1 MAELERRPLRKSAV
15 SVSVSR
21 IGVAALVSG
30 SNGGSN
36 ATGANEANRAN
47 GSNGATWATGANDL
61 ALGKGSATVI
71 GEEPLEIRVV
81 DAAGESRQIAITMR
95 TPGND
100 FELAVGFLVAEGIV
114 GSPDVVRSVAYC
126 TKPIG
131 VEQEYNIVT
140 VGLSVTVAD
149 DAVRRSQTMSSS
161 CGICGTTTL
170 DAIELALPS
179 RLTNLVD
186 SGSKQQPQQQPTMSI
201 AEFVALPDRLRRAQG
216 LFDRTGGVHAAG
228 LYCFDGTQLV
238 VREDVGRHNAVDKC
252 VGWGTLAK
260 YEDLSET
267 ALFVSGRISFEIVQ
281 KAAMSGIALLG
292 GVSAPTSLAI
302 DAADRFGMTLAG
314 FVRDGQATVY
324 SHPERLV

>member
-15 SVSVSR
+15 TVSVLRVRSTDSQ
-21 IGVAALVSG
+21 VASG
-30 SNGGSN
+30 IKS
-36 ATGANEANRAN
+36 
-47 GSNGATWATGANDL
+47 
-61 ALGKGSATVI
+61 SAVVI

-81 DAAGESRQIAITMR
+81 DVIGESRQIAITMR

-100 FELAVGFLVAEGIV
+100 FELAVGFLVAEGII
-114 GSPDVVRSVAYC
+114 GNPSDLRSVAYC

-140 VGLSVTVAD
+140 VALNVVLAD
-149 DAVRRSQTMSSS
+149 DAIRRSQTMSSS

-170 DAIELALPS
+170 DAIELALPVHLQVS
-179 RLTNLVD
+179 D
-186 SGSKQQPQQQPTMSI
+186 AQPLATMTVE
-201 AEFVALPDRLRRAQG
+201 AFVALPERLRSAQT

-228 LYCFDGTQLV
+228 LYSFDGVQLV

-252 VGWGTLAK
+252 IGWATLAK
-260 YEDLSET
+260 RSLPGDT

-281 KAAMSGIALLG
+281 KAAMSGIGLLG

-314 FVRDGQATVY
+314 FVRNGQATIY
-324 SHPERLV
+324 SHSDRLKC

>member
-1 MAELERRPLRKSAV
+1 VAELERKPLRKSAV
-15 SVSVSR
+15 NVSVNR
-21 IGVAALVSG
+21 VGHRQVAAVASG
-30 SNGGSN
+30 S
-36 ATGANEANRAN
+36 GAP
-47 GSNGATWATGANDL
+47 
-61 ALGKGSATVI
+61 ALILGRGMATVI
-71 GEEPLEIRVV
+71 GEEPLEIRVF
-81 DAAGESRQIAITMR
+81 DLAGEARSIATTMR

-100 FELAVGFLVAEGIV
+100 FELAVGFLVAEGIIRDP
-114 GSPDVVRSVAYC
+114 SVVRSVAYC
-126 TKPIG
+126 TKAIGPVG

-140 VGLSVTVAD
+140 VSLSVVVAA

-179 RLTNLVD
+179 RLTTSCVGETA
-186 SGSKQQPQQQPTMSI
+186 SGDGEQPSMSV
-201 AEFVALPDRLRRAQG
+201 AAFVALPDQLRSAQG

-228 LYCFDGTQLV
+228 LYRFDGAQLV

-252 VGWGTLAK
+252 IGWATLAK
-260 YEDLSET
+260 CPSLHET

-302 DAADRFGMTLAG
+302 DAADRFGITLAG

-324 SHPERLV
+324 SHPERLR

>member
-1 MAELERRPLRKSAV
+1 MN
-15 SVSVSR
+15 R
-21 IGVAALVSG
+21 IGVAPDG
-30 SNGGSN
+30 SSNQAPTGKGGGNGG
-36 ATGANEANRAN
+36 
-47 GSNGATWATGANDL
+47 L
-61 ALGKGSATVI
+61 VLGRGSATVI
-71 GEEPLEIRVV
+71 GEEPLEIRAV
-81 DAAGESRQIAITMR
+81 DGTGESRPIAITMR

-100 FELAVGFLVAEGIV
+100 FELAVGFLVAEGII
-114 GSPDVVRSVAYC
+114 GDPSVVRSVAYC

-140 VGLSVTVAD
+140 VALSVTLAD

-179 RLTNLVD
+179 RLTNLANRQGVG
-186 SGSKQQPQQQPTMSI
+186 SAGSKQPTMSV
-201 AEFVALPDRLRRAQG
+201 AEFVALPDRLRTAQS

-228 LYCFDGTQLV
+228 LFAFDGTQLV

-252 VGWGTLAK
+252 VGWATLAK
-260 YEDLSET
+260 HSDLSET

-281 KAAMSGIALLG
+281 KAAMSGIVLLG

-302 DAADRFGMTLAG
+302 DAAERFGLTLAG

-324 SHPERLV
+324 THPERLG

>member
-15 SVSVSR
+15 SVSVNR
-21 IGVAALVSG
+21 IGVAALVPG
-30 SNGGSN
+30 SNGSPKAG
-36 ATGANEANRAN
+36 GAN
-47 GSNGATWATGANDL
+47 SL

-81 DAAGESRQIAITMR
+81 DATGESRQIAITMR

-100 FELAVGFLVAEGIV
+100 FELAVGFLVAEGII
-114 GSPDVVRSVAYC
+114 GFPDVVRSVAYC
-126 TKPIG
+126 TKPLG

-179 RLTNLVD
+179 RLTNSVD
-186 SGSKQQPQQQPTMSI
+186 SLSKQPQPTMSI
-201 AEFVALPDRLRRAQG
+201 AEFVALPDRLRTAQG

-228 LYCFDGTQLV
+228 LYRFDGQQMV

-252 VGWGTLAK
+252 VGWATLAK
-260 YEDLSET
+260 YENLSET

-324 SHPERLV
+324 SHPDRLAATLR

>member
-15 SVSVSR
+15 SVSVHR
-21 IGVAALVSG
+21 IGVAAHAPR
-30 SNGGSN
+30 SNGDLNPS
-36 ATGANEANRAN
+36 RAN
-47 GSNGATWATGANDL
+47 GL
-61 ALGKGSATVI
+61 VMGKGSATVI

-81 DAAGESRQIAITMR
+81 DATGESRQIAITMR

-100 FELAVGFLVAEGIV
+100 FELAVGFLLAEGII
-114 GSPDVVRSVAYC
+114 GSPYVVRSVAYC

-140 VGLSVTVAD
+140 VSLSVIVAD

-170 DAIELALPS
+170 DAIELAIPS
-179 RLTNLVD
+179 RLTT
-186 SGSKQQPQQQPTMSI
+186 SAGGSLGTEASTMSI
-201 AEFVALPDRLRRAQG
+201 AEFVALPDRLRTAQG

-228 LYCFDGTQLV
+228 LYRFDGAQLV

-252 VGWGTLAK
+252 VGWATLAK
-260 YEDLSET
+260 YEDLSGV

-281 KAAMSGIALLG
+281 KAAMSGVVLLG

-302 DAADRFGMTLAG
+302 DAAERFGMTLSG

-324 SHPERLV
+324 SHPGRLV

>member
-1 MAELERRPLRKSAV
+1 M
-15 SVSVSR
+15 
-21 IGVAALVSG
+21 
-30 SNGGSN
+30 
-36 ATGANEANRAN
+36 
-47 GSNGATWATGANDL
+47 
-61 ALGKGSATVI
+61 I

-81 DAAGESRQIAITMR
+81 DSNGESRQIAITMR

-100 FELAVGFLVAEGIV
+100 FELAVGFLVAEGIITDP
-114 GSPDVVRSVAYC
+114 SVVRSVAYC

-140 VGLSVTVAD
+140 VSLSVAVAD

-179 RLTNLVD
+179 RLTNLANGD
-186 SGSKQQPQQQPTMSI
+186 RGAEPPTMSV
-201 AEFVALPDRLRRAQG
+201 AEFVALPDRLRTAQG

-228 LYCFDGTQLV
+228 LYGFDGAQLV

-252 VGWGTLAK
+252 IGWATLAK
-260 YEDLSET
+260 YSSLREI

-281 KAAMSGIALLG
+281 KAAMSGITLLG

-302 DAADRFGMTLAG
+302 DAAERFGMTLAG
-314 FVRDGQATVY
+314 FVRNGQATVY
-324 SHPERLV
+324 SHPNRLQ

>member
-1 MAELERRPLRKSAV
+1 VAELERRPLRKSAV
-15 SVSVSR
+15 SVSVHR
-21 IGVAALVSG
+21 IGVARRDGDLNPSAV
-30 SNGGSN
+30 NG
-36 ATGANEANRAN
+36 
-47 GSNGATWATGANDL
+47 L
-61 ALGKGSATVI
+61 AMGKGSATVI

-100 FELAVGFLVAEGIV
+100 FELAVGFLVAEGII

-161 CGICGTTTL
+161 CGICGTATL
-170 DAIELALPS
+170 DAIELAIPS
-179 RLTNLVD
+179 RLTNSVH
-186 SGSKQQPQQQPTMSI
+186 SGSKELQPTMSI
-201 AEFVALPDRLRRAQG
+201 AAFVALPDRLRTAQG

-228 LYCFDGTQLV
+228 LYRFDGTQLV

-252 VGWGTLAK
+252 VGWATLAK
-260 YEDLSET
+260 YEDSRDV

-324 SHPERLV
+324 SHPDRLA

>member
-1 MAELERRPLRKSAV
+1 MNGVAELERRPLRKSAV
-15 SVSVSR
+15 SVSVYR
-21 IGVAALVSG
+21 IQHDGVSGVAPSEGHRPLGHLVG
-30 SNGGSN
+30 NPMI
-36 ATGANEANRAN
+36 
-47 GSNGATWATGANDL
+47 
-61 ALGKGSATVI
+61 LGKGTATVI

-81 DAAGESRQIAITMR
+81 DGKGDSRQIAITMR

-100 FELAVGFLVAEGIV
+100 FELAVGFLVAEGII
-114 GSPDVVRSVAYC
+114 SDPSVVRSVAYC

-140 VGLSVTVAD
+140 VALSIAVAD
-149 DAVRRSQTMSSS
+149 DAVRRTQTMSSS

-179 RLTNLVD
+179 RLTKSTH
-186 SGSKQQPQQQPTMSI
+186 SGLGESSAEKSPTMSV
-201 AEFVALPDRLRRAQG
+201 AKFVALPDRLRSAQV

-228 LYCFDGTQLV
+228 LYGFDGTQLV

-252 VGWGTLAK
+252 IGWATLAK
-260 YEDLSET
+260 YSNLSET

-281 KAAMSGIALLG
+281 KAAMSGIELLG

-324 SHPERLV
+324 SHPDRLR

>member
-1 MAELERRPLRKSAV
+1 M
-15 SVSVSR
+15 
-21 IGVAALVSG
+21 
-30 SNGGSN
+30 
-36 ATGANEANRAN
+36 
-47 GSNGATWATGANDL
+47 
-61 ALGKGSATVI
+61 ATVI

-81 DAAGESRQIAITMR
+81 DANGESRQIATTMR

-100 FELAVGFLVAEGIV
+100 FELAVGFLVAEGIISNPGV
-114 GSPDVVRSVAYC
+114 IRSVAYC

-140 VGLSVTVAD
+140 VALSVAVAD

-170 DAIELALPS
+170 DAIELALPA
-179 RLTNLVD
+179 RMAGGLGVD
-186 SGSKQQPQQQPTMSI
+186 GANRTMSV
-201 AEFVALPDRLRRAQG
+201 AEFVSLPDRLRASQV

-228 LYCFDGTQLV
+228 LYGFDATQLV

-252 VGWGTLAK
+252 IGWATLAK
-260 YEDLSET
+260 YAHLEQT

-281 KAAMSGIALLG
+281 KAAMSGIGLLG

-314 FVRDGQATVY
+314 FVRDGQATIY
-324 SHPERLV
+324 SHPHRLC

>member
-1 MAELERRPLRKSAV
+1 VGVAELERRPLRKSAV
-15 SVSVSR
+15 SVSVNRIQHGAVSTDIASDGASSR
-21 IGVAALVSG
+21 ASSAGPLI
-30 SNGGSN
+30 
-36 ATGANEANRAN
+36 
-47 GSNGATWATGANDL
+47 
-61 ALGKGSATVI
+61 LGRGTATVI

-81 DAAGESRQIAITMR
+81 DVSGESRQIAITMR

-100 FELAVGFLVAEGIV
+100 FELAVGFLVAEGIITDP
-114 GSPDVVRSVAYC
+114 SVVRSVAYC
-126 TKPIG
+126 TKLVGPVA

-140 VGLSVTVAD
+140 VGLNIAVAD

-161 CGICGTTTL
+161 CGICGTTAL

-179 RLTNLVD
+179 RLTNC
-186 SGSKQQPQQQPTMSI
+186 SGSADGNLEGQSGGLQPTMRV
-201 AEFVALPDRLRRAQG
+201 AEFVALPDRLRSAQG

-228 LYCFDGTQLV
+228 LYQFDGTQLV

-252 VGWGTLAK
+252 VGWATLAK
-260 YEDLSET
+260 FSSLSEA

-314 FVRDGQATVY
+314 FVRNGQATVY
-324 SHPERLV
+324 SNPERLV

>member
-1 MAELERRPLRKSAV
+1 VAELERRPLRKSAV
-15 SVSVSR
+15 SVSVHR
-21 IGVAALVSG
+21 TGVASDGAPTV
-30 SNGGSN
+30 N
-36 ATGANEANRAN
+36 GAN
-47 GSNGATWATGANDL
+47 GL

-81 DAAGESRQIAITMR
+81 DATSESRQIAITMR

-100 FELAVGFLVAEGIV
+100 FELAVGFLVAEGIIA
-114 GSPDVVRSVAYC
+114 SPDVVRSVAYC

-140 VGLSVTVAD
+140 VGLSVTVAE

-179 RLTNLVD
+179 RLNNSASGPL
-186 SGSKQQPQQQPTMSI
+186 GSKQPTMSI
-201 AEFVALPDRLRRAQG
+201 AEFVALPDRLRTAQG

-228 LYCFDGTQLV
+228 LYRFDGTQLV

-252 VGWGTLAK
+252 VGWATLAK
-260 YEDLSET
+260 YEDLSDV

-281 KAAMSGIALLG
+281 KAAMSGVALLG

-314 FVRDGQATVY
+314 FVRNGQATVY
-324 SHPERLV
+324 SHPERLG

>member
-1 MAELERRPLRKSAV
+1 VAELERRPLRKSAV
-15 SVSVSR
+15 SVSVNR
-21 IGVAALVSG
+21 VGVVPDGAPTV
-30 SNGGSN
+30 N
-36 ATGANEANRAN
+36 GAN
-47 GSNGATWATGANDL
+47 GP
-61 ALGKGSATVI
+61 ALGNGSATVI

-81 DAAGESRQIAITMR
+81 DATGESRQIAITMR

-100 FELAVGFLVAEGIV
+100 FELAVGFLVAEGII
-114 GSPDVVRSVAYC
+114 GSPEVVRSVAYC

-140 VGLSVTVAD
+140 VALSVTVAD

-170 DAIELALPS
+170 DAIELAIPS
-179 RLTNLVD
+179 RLTT
-186 SGSKQQPQQQPTMSI
+186 SAGGSFGTKASTMSI
-201 AEFVALPDRLRRAQG
+201 AEFVALPDRLRAAQG

-228 LYCFDGTQLV
+228 LYRFDGTQLV

-252 VGWGTLAK
+252 VGWASLAK
-260 YEDLSET
+260 YEDLSDV

-281 KAAMSGIALLG
+281 KAAMSGIGLLG

-314 FVRDGQATVY
+314 FVRNGQATVY
-324 SHPERLV
+324 SHPERLG

>member
-1 MAELERRPLRKSAV
+1 
-15 SVSVSR
+15 
-21 IGVAALVSG
+21 VASDGAPTV
-30 SNGGSN
+30 N
-36 ATGANEANRAN
+36 GAN
-47 GSNGATWATGANDL
+47 GL

-81 DAAGESRQIAITMR
+81 DATSESRQIAITMR

-100 FELAVGFLVAEGIV
+100 FELAVGFLVAEGIIA
-114 GSPDVVRSVAYC
+114 SPDVVRSVAYC

-140 VGLSVTVAD
+140 VGLSVTVAE

-179 RLTNLVD
+179 RLNNSASGPL
-186 SGSKQQPQQQPTMSI
+186 GSKQPTMSI
-201 AEFVALPDRLRRAQG
+201 AEFVALPDRLRTAQG

-228 LYCFDGTQLV
+228 LYRFDGTQLV

-252 VGWGTLAK
+252 VGWATLAK
-260 YEDLSET
+260 YEDLSDV

-281 KAAMSGIALLG
+281 KAAMSGVALLG

-314 FVRDGQATVY
+314 FVRNGQATVY
-324 SHPERLV
+324 SHPERLG

>member
-1 MAELERRPLRKSAV
+1 VAELERRPLRKSAV
-15 SVSVSR
+15 SVSVNR
-21 IGVAALVSG
+21 IQHGSG
-30 SNGGSN
+30 SSS
-36 ATGANEANRAN
+36 APSSAGASA
-47 GSNGATWATGANDL
+47 GTL
-61 ALGKGSATVI
+61 ILGRGTATVI

-81 DAAGESRQIAITMR
+81 DASGESRQIAITMR

-100 FELAVGFLVAEGIV
+100 FELAVGFLVAEGIITDP
-114 GSPDVVRSVAYC
+114 SVVRAVAYC
-126 TKPIG
+126 TKLVGP
-131 VEQEYNIVT
+131 VVLEQEYNIVT
-140 VGLSVTVAD
+140 VSLSITLAD

-161 CGICGTTTL
+161 CGICGTATL

-179 RLTNLVD
+179 RLTTFAEDVA
-186 SGSKQQPQQQPTMSI
+186 GAEQPAMRV
-201 AEFVALPDRLRRAQG
+201 AEFVALPDRLRAAQG

-228 LYCFDGTQLV
+228 LFRFDGTQLV

-252 VGWGTLAK
+252 IGWATLAK
-260 YEDLSET
+260 FPSLSEV

-314 FVRDGQATVY
+314 FVRNGQATVY
-324 SHPERLV
+324 SHAHRLI

>member
-1 MAELERRPLRKSAV
+1 VAELERRPLRKSAV
-15 SVSVSR
+15 SVSVNR
-21 IGVAALVSG
+21 VAALAGSG
-30 SNGGSN
+30 A
-36 ATGANEANRAN
+36 ATSSAN
-47 GSNGATWATGANDL
+47 GSV
-61 ALGKGSATVI
+61 LGRGSATVI

-81 DAAGESRQIAITMR
+81 DSNGESRQIAITMR

-100 FELAVGFLVAEGIV
+100 FELAVGFLVAEGIITDP
-114 GSPDVVRSVAYC
+114 SVVRAVAYC

-140 VGLSVTVAD
+140 VSLSVAVAD

-179 RLTNLVD
+179 RLTNPANGD
-186 SGSKQQPQQQPTMSI
+186 RGAEPPTMSV
-201 AEFVALPDRLRRAQG
+201 AEFVALPDRLRTSQG

-228 LYCFDGTQLV
+228 LYGFDGTQLV

-252 VGWGTLAK
+252 IGWATLAK
-260 YEDLSET
+260 FPSLSEV

-314 FVRDGQATVY
+314 FVRNGQATVY
-324 SHPERLV
+324 SHAHRLI

>member
-1 MAELERRPLRKSAV
+1 VAELEHRPLRKSAV
-15 SVSVSR
+15 SVSVQR
-21 IGVAALVSG
+21 VGQHDMQGL
-30 SNGGSN
+30 
-36 ATGANEANRAN
+36 TGAGVVRL
-47 GSNGATWATGANDL
+47 S
-61 ALGKGSATVI
+61 LGRGLATVI

-81 DAAGESRQIAITMR
+81 DAMGIARSIATTMR

-100 FELAVGFLVAEGIV
+100 FELAVGFLVAEGVITNP
-114 GSPDVVRSVAYC
+114 SVVRSVAYC
-126 TKPIG
+126 TKRIG
-131 VEQEYNIVT
+131 PVVVEQEYNIVT
-140 VGLSVTVAD
+140 VSLSVLVAD

-170 DAIELALPS
+170 DAIELQLPS
-179 RLTNLVD
+179 RHTILAACGD
-186 SGSKQQPQQQPTMSI
+186 GEADDQPGMSV
-201 AEFVALPDRLRRAQG
+201 AEFVALPDRLRSAQG

-228 LYCFDGTQLV
+228 LYGFEGTQLV

-252 VGWGTLAK
+252 IGWATLAN
-260 YEDLSET
+260 YASLSEI

-281 KAAMSGIALLG
+281 KAAMSGIGLLG

-324 SHPERLV
+324 THPSRLR

>member
-1 MAELERRPLRKSAV
+1 VAELERKPLRKSAV
-15 SVSVSR
+15 RVSVNR
-21 IGVAALVSG
+21 VGLPRDTTFAAG
-30 SNGGSN
+30 S
-36 ATGANEANRAN
+36 
-47 GSNGATWATGANDL
+47 GATPSI
-61 ALGKGSATVI
+61 LGRGIATVI

-81 DAAGESRQIAITMR
+81 DLAGEARSIATTMR

-100 FELAVGFLVAEGIV
+100 FELAVGFLVAEGIIRDP
-114 GSPDVVRSVAYC
+114 SVVRSVAYC
-126 TKPIG
+126 TKAIG
-131 VEQEYNIVT
+131 PVVVEQEYNIVT
-140 VGLSVTVAD
+140 VSLSVVVAD

-170 DAIELALPS
+170 DAIELELPS
-179 RLTNLVD
+179 RLTTSVVGGTAVGD
-186 SGSKQQPQQQPTMSI
+186 GERPSMSV
-201 AEFVALPDRLRRAQG
+201 AAFVALPDHLRSAQG

-228 LYCFDGTQLV
+228 LYRFDATQLV

-252 VGWGTLAK
+252 IGWATLAK
-260 YEDLSET
+260 YSSLNET

-324 SHPERLV
+324 SHPERLR